1 MFYLKVGYRNIVK
14 NLRRSLITMTSI
26 IIGMVACLL
35 THGFFNWNINELKES
50 MIHSGIGHYQLYAA
64 GYSKFGNDD
73 PYQYLISDAAPII
86 KELRRI
92 PQIDLVTTRM
102 SFSGILASGSQS
114 TIVTGEAGNPENE
127 KKLNSDTH
135 LVKGTYLSS
144 KEPDGIIIGDG
155 VAKKLS
161 AKIGDTLTLMGNMK
175 DGGINAV
182 DLKLVGIT
190 HSGYSELDNLS
201 VTTSL
206 SVIQNLLGIE
216 NNVQKIVILLKN
228 TGDTSR
234 ILPMLIRISKK
245 YQLEY
250 KNWESLAE
258 FYHSLKL
265 MYNVVFDII
274 IFIVLAI
281 VVFTI
286 SNTVNMNLSERFR
299 EIGTIR
305 ALGTKRGQVALIFIV
320 ESWLLGLAGGLL
332 GLIIS
337 YLFIGFTECIGGLPV
352 VIHGAQK
359 PVLMHVFFH
368 PTLAVIII
376 CIMLFS
382 LVAMAASIIPS
393 RRASKIS
400 ITEAL
405 RWI

>member
-1 MFYLKVGYRNIVK
+1 MFYLKIGYRNIIK
-14 NLRRSLITMTSI
+14 NYRRSLITMTSI

-35 THGFFNWNINELKES
+35 THGFFNWNINQLKES
-50 MIHSGIGHYQLYAA
+50 MIHNGIGHYQLYAA
-64 GYSKFGNDD
+64 GYIKYGNDD
-73 PYQYLISDAAPII
+73 PYQYLIPDTAPIM

-92 PQIDLVTTRM
+92 PQVELVTDRM
-102 SFSGILASGSQS
+102 TFSGILASATQS
-114 TIVTGEAGNPENE
+114 TVITGEAGDPENE
-127 KKLNSDTH
+127 KKLTSNSH
-135 LVKGTYLSS
+135 LVKGSYLNK
-144 KEPDGIIIGDG
+144 KEPDGIVVGDG

-161 AKIGDTLTLMGNMK
+161 VKIGDTLTLMGNMR
-175 DGGINAV
+175 DGGMNAV
-182 DLKLVGIT
+182 DLKLIGIT

-201 VTTSL
+201 VITSL
-206 SVIQNLLGIE
+206 TVIQNLLGID
-216 NNVQKIVILLKN
+216 NSVQKMVILLKD

-234 ILPMLIRISKK
+234 MVPSLIRISKK

-250 KNWESLAE
+250 RNWESLAE

-305 ALGTKRGQVALIFIV
+305 ALGAKRGQVAWIFIV
-320 ESWLLGLAGGLL
+320 ESLLL
-332 GLIIS
+332 GLIGGLIGLLIS
-337 YLFIGFTECIGGLPV
+337 YLFIGLTELIGGLPV
-352 VIHGAQK
+352 VIHGTQK

-368 PTLAVIII
+368 PTLAGIIV
-376 CIMLFS
+376 CMVLFS

>member
-1 MFYLKVGYRNIVK
+1 MFYLKIGYRNIIK
-14 NLRRSLITMTSI
+14 NYRRSLITMTSI

-50 MIHSGIGHYQLYAA
+50 MIHNGIGHYQLYAA
-64 GYSKFGNDD
+64 GYSKYGNDD
-73 PYQYLISDAAPII
+73 SYQYLIPDTAPIMR
-86 KELRRI
+86 ELGRI
-92 PQIDLVTTRM
+92 PQVELVTARM
-102 SFSGILASGSQS
+102 TFSGILASATQS
-114 TIVTGEAGNPENE
+114 TVVTGEAGNPENE
-127 KKLNSDTH
+127 KKLNSNSY
-135 LVKGTYLSS
+135 LVKGSYLNN
-144 KEPDGIIIGDG
+144 KEPDGIMIGNG

-161 AKIGDTLTLMGNMK
+161 VKIGDTLTLMGNMR

-190 HSGYSELDNLS
+190 RSGYSELDNLS
-201 VTTSL
+201 VVTSL
-206 SVIQNLLGIE
+206 SVIQNLLGID
-216 NNVQKIVILLKN
+216 NSVQKMVILLKD
-228 TGDTSR
+228 TGDTSGMVPS
-234 ILPMLIRISKK
+234 LTRISKK
-245 YQLEY
+245 YHLEY
-250 KNWESLAE
+250 RNWESLAE

-305 ALGTKRGQVALIFIV
+305 ALGAKRGQVAWIFIV
-320 ESWLLGLAGGLL
+320 ESLLL
-332 GLIIS
+332 GLIGGLIGLLIS
-337 YLFIGFTECIGGLPV
+337 YLLIGLTELIGGLPV
-352 VIHGAQK
+352 VIHGTQK

-368 PTLAVIII
+368 PTLAGIIV
-376 CIMLFS
+376 CMVLFS
-382 LVAMAASIIPS
+382 LVAMAASIFPS
-393 RRASKIS
+393 RRASRIS

>member
-1 MFYLKVGYRNIVK
+1 MFYFVIGYRNIIK
-14 NLRRSLITMTSI
+14 NYRRSLITMTSI

-50 MIHSGIGHYQLYAA
+50 MIHNGIGHYQLYAA
-64 GYSKFGNDD
+64 GYFKFGNDN
-73 PYQYLISDAAPII
+73 PYQYLIPDASPVI

-92 PQIDLVTTRM
+92 PQIELVTTRM

-127 KKLNSDTH
+127 QKLNSNIH
-135 LVKGTYLSS
+135 LVAGSYLSS

-182 DLKLVGIT
+182 DLKLIGIT
-190 HSGYSELDNLS
+190 HSGYSEVDNMS
-201 VTTSL
+201 VITSL

-216 NNVQKIVILLKN
+216 NNVQKIVILLKD
-228 TGDTSR
+228 TGDMSR
-234 ILPMLIRISKK
+234 ILPALIQISKK
-245 YQLEY
+245 HHLEY
-250 KNWESLAE
+250 QNWESLAE

-274 IFIVLAI
+274 IFIVLVI

-305 ALGTKRGQVALIFIV
+305 ALGTKRGQVGLIFII
-320 ESWLLGLAGGLL
+320 ESWLLGLAGGLI
-332 GLIIS
+332 GLLVS

-352 VIHGAQK
+352 VVGAEK

-368 PTLAVIII
+368 PTLAVILI
-376 CIMLFS
+376 CITLFS

-405 RWI
+405 RWV